1 MKNVI
6 PLPFSVKE
14 RTKYLGAS
22 EAKHILAGGRAWQ
35 DLWKQKTGRVQPD
48 DLSDVFPVQ
57 LGSFTEDFH
66 LDWTI
71 ARLGRTT
78 DWREIKGG
86 RQHEDRVG
94 FFNQVPMLAHLDALI
109 INEATKGKAP
119 VEVKHSSGQR
129 KLEDLVDFYM
139 PQLQQIMLCGGY
151 EKLLFSAILAN
162 TEPERLWIGR
172 SHAYA
177 DVLTEQ
183 SAAFWKYVT
192 TDTLP
197 PIDGPVTMLSTA
209 AKNAVEINDMI
220 VRDATLD
227 NHFVSAATD
236 YNDNQDAAKK
246 FETAKKDLKSM
257 VADNERDLYCPAL
270 TIKRSKSGSLLFS
283 KGK

>member
-1 MKNVI
+1 MNNVI
-6 PLPFSVKE
+6 PIPFSVKE

-22 EAKHILAGGRAWQ
+22 DAKHILAGGRAWQ
-35 DLWKQKTGRVQPD
+35 DLWKQKTSRAEPVNLD
-48 DLSDVFPVQ
+48 DVFPVQ

-71 ARLGRTT
+71 ERLGRTT
-78 DWREIKGG
+78 DWREDAGQ
-86 RQHEDRVG
+86 RQREDRVP
-94 FFNQVPMLAHLDALI
+94 FFNQVPMLAHLDARVSNAVTGQI
-109 INEATKGKAP
+109 AP
-119 VEVKHSSGQR
+119 VEAKHSSGAR
-129 KLEDLVDFYM
+129 NLEDLVDFYM

-162 TEPERLWIGR
+162 TEPARVWIGR

-209 AKNAVEINDMI
+209 AKNAVEINDMV

-227 NHFVSAATD
+227 NHFVSAAAD

-246 FETAKKDLKSM
+246 FENAKKDLKAM
-257 VADNERDLYCPAL
+257 VADNEREVYCPAL
-270 TIKRSKSGSLLFS
+270 TIKRSKANALLFS